1 MILNLTGICS
11 YCDAFVI
18 CSGSNRRQVAAI
30 ADAVLTELRACGQRP
45 LGVEGV
51 EASRWAL
58 LDFGDVVVHVFDG
71 PLRGFY
77 DLEGLW
83 VDAPKVPF
91 TPAVVSAPV
100 QPSA

>member
-1 MILNLTGICS
+1 M
-11 YCDAFVI
+11 
-18 CSGSNRRQVAAI
+18 
-30 ADAVLTELRACGQRP
+30 
-45 LGVEGV
+45 